1 MYKLLIVWYNYYN
14 SKAKHTKLL
23 IDNRRRTNMGKFVV
37 SEVKT
42 GVKFNLKAN
51 NGQVIASS
59 QVYKTFKTCMKGIN
73 SIKKNAPIAAI
84 EDQTVEDYATA
95 KNPKWEIY
103 LDKAGE
109 FRFRLKARNGQIICA
124 GEGYKQMSGCK
135 NGIESIIKNAPDAE
149 VVKE

>member
-1 MYKLLIVWYNYYN
+1 
-14 SKAKHTKLL
+14 
-23 IDNRRRTNMGKFVV
+23 MGKFVV

-51 NGQVIASS
+51 NGQVIAAS
-59 QVYKTFKTCMKGIN
+59 QVYKTFATCMKGIN
-73 SIKKNAPIAAI
+73 SIKKNAPVAAI
-84 EDQTVEDYATA
+84 EDQTVEGFEVK

-103 LDKAGE
+103 TDKAGE

-149 VVKE
+149 VVKEE

>member
-1 MYKLLIVWYNYYN
+1 
-14 SKAKHTKLL
+14 
-23 IDNRRRTNMGKFVV
+23 MGKFVV

-59 QVYKTFKTCMKGIN
+59 KVYKTFKTCMKGIN

-109 FRFRLKARNGQIICA
+109 FRFRLKARNGQII
-124 GEGYKQMSGCK
+124 
-135 NGIESIIKNAPDAE
+135 
-149 VVKE
+149 